1 MVTLLEDQ
9 YTFSIISQFYLELKM
24 LQTKFVEKLKTHFA
38 FINPPPENRAVYEI
52 MWKNKYRAGQATYDN
67 MAHAH
72 CLLDT

>member
-38 FINPPPENRAVYEI
+38 FISPPPKIVPFMR
-52 MWKNKYRAGQATYDN
+52 
-67 MAHAH
+67 
-72 CLLDT
+72 